1 MGLIKEPIGVDFIVD
16 SRPLTEDEKLAISVF
31 IRTDKEKRRHRELQ
45 KRTKPKKQKHHS
57 LLERLRTANTSV
69 SDNRRN

>member
-16 SRPLTEDEKLAISVF
+16 SRPLTENEKSAISEF

-45 KRTKPKKQKHHS
+45 KEQNLK
-57 LLERLRTANTSV
+57 N
-69 SDNRRN
+69 